1 MSTIYGDERTVLI
14 TGGTGFIGSYLA
26 NNLIEKHMRVIL
38 VDSNPDTRRIDGFG
52 INSDQYIFA
61 QCDITERDVLLD
73 IFDLYRPHSV
83 YHLGALLSAGAEAN
97 PTLGIRVDIIGTW
110 NILEAAR
117 LHLETGRKPEPLKV
131 LFPSTIASFGD
142 HLPADQ
148 QPPDSKVAN
157 ASVQMPTTFYGASK
171 VTSERLGEQYHRKQ
185 WVDFRAVRFPSVIG
199 AARGPGGTTVYSTLM
214 VQQPALGNPYSV
226 YVPGDTRLDVMYVK
240 DAVRALTGLH
250 DADAAKLTTR
260 VYNVSGIRNAN
271 DQAPQA
277 SEIAAAVR
285 DALGANTPAI
295 SFDNPDDTLTKI
307 VTSFGILND
316 QQAQQDW
323 GWQPEYK
330 DLAKAVTDFIDQ
342 VKKYPNRIKRLELY

>member
-1 MSTIYGDERTVLI
+1 
-14 TGGTGFIGSYLA
+14 
-26 NNLIEKHMRVIL
+26 
-38 VDSNPDTRRIDGFG
+38 
-52 INSDQYIFA
+52 
-61 QCDITERDVLLD
+61 
-73 IFDLYRPHSV
+73 
-83 YHLGALLSAGAEAN
+83 
-97 PTLGIRVDIIGTW
+97 
-110 NILEAAR
+110 
-117 LHLETGRKPEPLKV
+117 
-131 LFPSTIASFGD
+131 
-142 HLPADQ
+142 
-148 QPPDSKVAN
+148 
-157 ASVQMPTTFYGASK
+157 
-171 VTSERLGEQYHRKQ
+171 
-185 WVDFRAVRFPSVIG
+185 
-199 AARGPGGTTVYSTLM
+199 
-214 VQQPALGNPYSV
+214 
-226 YVPGDTRLDVMYVK
+226 MYVK